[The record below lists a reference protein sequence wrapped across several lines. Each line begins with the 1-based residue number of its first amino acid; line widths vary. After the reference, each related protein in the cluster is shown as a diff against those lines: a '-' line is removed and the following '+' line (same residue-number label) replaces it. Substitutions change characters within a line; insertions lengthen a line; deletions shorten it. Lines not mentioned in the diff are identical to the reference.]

1 MTSKRLVRNPL
12 TRHSLAMPL
21 RRSITVSITPEQ
33 EALIRACLQSG
44 RFASTSEVVRA
55 ALRLLDRDEAA
66 SQVSVE
72 RKPATNEA
80 ACG

>member
-1 MTSKRLVRNPL
+1 
-12 TRHSLAMPL
+12 MPT

-44 RFASTSEVVRA
+44 RFANTSEVVRA

-66 SQVSVE
+66 QLVIKAT
-72 RKPATNEA
+72 KPTTNEA
-80 ACG
+80 ARV